1 MDPIFICNNN
11 LIFDKNQRF
20 ILNFSDGN
28 VLTGV
33 NFSKENDYYIMSMSF
48 FIEVSNDITK
58 LKQYGNIEKKS
69 IIANRYIR
77 NGIDYGFDS
86 PEIDKTYQLEINK
99 ISHSK
104 AVDVYNFYDH
114 LLKRKRF
121 AILYSPYKDFVENE
135 ITYEKKNKS
144 DE

>member
-58 LKQYGNIEKKS
+58 LKQYGDIEKKS

-77 NGIDYGFDS
+77 NGIDYGFDL
-86 PEIDKTYQLEINK
+86 PIWD
-99 ISHSK
+99 
-104 AVDVYNFYDH
+104 
-114 LLKRKRF
+114 
-121 AILYSPYKDFVENE
+121 
-135 ITYEKKNKS
+135 
-144 DE
+144 